1 MRSLMTFAAFV
12 AAIGFSGC
20 CGTGGSC
27 SLLKCGKL
35 GCFGKKAAATAAAAT
50 NVQSYGDQTIYSD
63 AGDCGCEGASY
74 DQGMMQYAPAD
85 GGCGCG
91 APAMSSGAAACA
103 CGSDSVMSVSAPTD
117 CGCGGAPAMSSGA
130 AACACGSDSVVSVSA
145 PTDCGCGG
153 APVMSSMPAMSG
165 GGCGCSSCGDS
176 SPVVS
181 PMQFS
186 APAAGGCS
194 TCDGASTAAPNAPR
208 RFLGGRGLDKSG
220 EGMGMMVSDRGL
232 ACNSGAERRAARQAS
247 RSLKPQSSKRTLAG
261 KFKFGGNEEVCGD
274 VETIDLVSNEYAEC
288 GDAGGR
294 HISHGFI
301 SDVRGAHQARHA
313 ARGGIQGGGIHGGG
327 IHGGGLRRAG
337 CRGGGCGQG
346 GKLCGA
352 CSAIRGLT
360 GAGAG
365 NPYGGA
371 IPHTAQQPGQSG
383 MAPQYAYP
391 YYTTRGPRDFL
402 RDNPPSIGR

>member
-27 SLLKCGKL
+27 PLSHGKL
-35 GCFGKKAAATAAAAT
+35 GNIGSGAAKASA
-50 NVQSYGDQTIYSD
+50 VQSSVGQSIYSE
-63 AGDCGCEGASY
+63 AGDCGCGAPSY
-74 DQGMMQYAPAD
+74 DQGAMEYAPAD
-85 GGCGCG
+85 GGCGC
-91 APAMSSGAAACA
+91 
-103 CGSDSVMSVSAPTD
+103 SAPMAD
-117 CGCGGAPAMSSGA
+117 SGA

-145 PTDCGCGG
+145 PYDCGCEGG
-153 APVMSSMPAMSG
+153 CGAAPVMSSMPAVSD

-176 SPVVS
+176 SAVVS
-181 PMQFS
+181 PMQYS
-186 APAAGGCS
+186 APASGGCS
-194 TCDGASTAAPNAPR
+194 ACEGASNAAPSKPH

-220 EGMGMMVSDRGL
+220 SGMGMTMKDRGL
-232 ACNSGAERRAARQAS
+232 ACNSGGSKPCALGHNRDGAQRRAERQDA
-247 RSLKPQSSKRTLAG
+247 RSLKPQRSKKTLADM
-261 KFKFGGNEEVCGD
+261 FGFTGNQDASES
-274 VETIDLVSNEYAEC
+274 VETIDLVSNDCVEC
-288 GDAGGR
+288 GDAGGRHISRGSISDVRGAHQGDAGGR

-301 SDVRGAHQARHA
+301 SDVRGARQAHFGDRGVVGNGV
-313 ARGGIQGGGIHGGG
+313 RGGAHT
-327 IHGGGLRRAG
+327 G
-337 CRGGGCGQG
+337 CLGGGCGQG
-346 GKLCGA
+346 GKLCGC
-352 CSAIRGLT
+352 CSKLRGL
-360 GAGAG
+360 AGIGSG